1 MKLKLKKGVVVF
13 KQEFKFKLDPA
24 DFPDAGKR
32 RRYEKI
38 IAKEFQK
45 AMARMN

>member
-1 MKLKLKKGVVVF
+1 MKPKLKKGVVMF
-13 KQEFKFKLDPA
+13 KQEFKFRIDPR
-24 DFPDAGKR
+24 DCPDPTR
-32 RRYEKI
+32 RKRYEKI